1 MNLESASLSLF
12 QMNISTPCHNES
24 SFCIGKHVFASY
36 FMCCSGK
43 FSKTSDMGMYGTS
56 KLYLLMMSQA
66 LQQRLQVSH
75 NFPGPLTATNTA
87 TFPQELLLLRTD
99 SASLWSKLSLAWFL
113 QRATFTSAF
122 KPWCLMSHN

>member
-1 MNLESASLSLF
+1 
-12 QMNISTPCHNES
+12 
-24 SFCIGKHVFASY
+24 
-36 FMCCSGK
+36 
-43 FSKTSDMGMYGTS
+43 MGMYGTS

-66 LQQRLQVSH
+66 LQQHLQVSH

-99 SASLWSKLSLAWFL
+99 SASLLSKLSLAWFL

>member
-1 MNLESASLSLF
+1 M
-12 QMNISTPCHNES
+12 PCHNES

-66 LQQRLQVSH
+66 LQQCLQVSH
-75 NFPGPLTATNTA
+75 NGNISWCTYSRNTA
-87 TFPQELLLLRTD
+87 KNP
-99 SASLWSKLSLAWFL
+99 S
-113 QRATFTSAF
+113 
-122 KPWCLMSHN
+122 